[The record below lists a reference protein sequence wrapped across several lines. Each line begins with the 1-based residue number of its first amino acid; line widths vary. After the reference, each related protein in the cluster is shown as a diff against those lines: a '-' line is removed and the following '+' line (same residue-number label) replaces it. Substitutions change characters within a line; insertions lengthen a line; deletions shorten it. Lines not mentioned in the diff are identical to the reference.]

1 MDVPHS
7 GAVAETLSL
16 MNVEPR
22 LRKSQGSRALS
33 GATIQSQAPLPF
45 CSQSSASPCM
55 IWGHC
60 FESCFWTE
68 LCPYLLP
75 NSRVQAELRC
85 DYIRSK
91 EVTKVT

>member
-1 MDVPHS
+1 
-7 GAVAETLSL
+7 
-16 MNVEPR
+16 
-22 LRKSQGSRALS
+22 
-33 GATIQSQAPLPF
+33 
-45 CSQSSASPCM
+45 M